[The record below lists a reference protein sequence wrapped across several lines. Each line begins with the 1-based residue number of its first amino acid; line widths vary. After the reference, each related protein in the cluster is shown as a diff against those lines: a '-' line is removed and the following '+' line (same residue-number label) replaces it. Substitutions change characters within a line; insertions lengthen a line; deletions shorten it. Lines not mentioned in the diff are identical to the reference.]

1 MTLILSASSDD
12 THGGPI
18 IVLSSSAEYSGAAN
32 REGFIIIGSRDNN
45 LFTMSRHRDVRTLLS
60 GAVGTAGTNTRGVT
74 LATGDLVISG
84 NADIK
89 GTLGVG
95 ALNLQNLSLLAA
107 NPYIHF
113 NNSSYKIFKDGS
125 NLKFQDNNTGPVT
138 LTDLNSLSVTDNTEV
153 FSVSGGEPSYVKTS
167 GSFSFDTGILS
178 SGPPRHTTAIGD
190 DVYFFVSGA
199 LGSDGSSPVTRAT
212 ALFGGDVH
220 VSGTLR
226 AEMPFY
232 LSSLNHAYSTGPQGS
247 AYGTLSPGAGAII
260 NTYDGQFPPV
270 QIKGTTN
277 NKVVLGL
284 SGSLDFVTGSVSS
297 GASRIKMVSDVTLGF
312 HNSAGEVFRL
322 AAGSSGTN
330 ARFENNNQLRF
341 QDDSRYIYGLTED
354 SVKKLRLHNN
364 SSGGSVVVST
374 TSGRMEVTGSIYPG
388 ADNTYDLGSPS
399 FRWANVYTGDLHLRN
414 DRGNWTIYEEP
425 DMLVVVNNLTGKKY
439 KMGLTPLEDQD

>member
-1 MTLILSASSDD
+1 MLIA
-12 THGGPI
+12 
-18 IVLSSSAEYSGAAN
+18 
-32 REGFIIIGSRDNN
+32 
-45 LFTMSRHRDVRTLLS
+45 
-60 GAVGTAGTNTRGVT
+60 
-74 LATGDLVISG
+74 
-84 NADIK
+84 
-89 GTLGVG
+89 
-95 ALNLQNLSLLAA
+95 
-107 NPYIHF
+107 
-113 NNSSYKIFKDGS
+113 
-125 NLKFQDNNTGPVT
+125 
-138 LTDLNSLSVTDNTEV
+138 
-153 FSVSGGEPSYVKTS
+153 
-167 GSFSFDTGILS
+167 
-178 SGPPRHTTAIGD
+178 
-190 DVYFFVSGA
+190 
-199 LGSDGSSPVTRAT
+199 
-212 ALFGGDVH
+212 
-220 VSGTLR
+220 
-226 AEMPFY
+226 
-232 LSSLNHAYSTGPQGS
+232 
-247 AYGTLSPGAGAII
+247 
-260 NTYDGQFPPV
+260 V
-270 QIKGTTN
+270 QINGTTN

-322 AAGSSGTN
+322 TAGSSGTN